1 MSSKWLYIALLFGVV
16 SCSDTEKEDPENKQ
30 PINWDAEKSSDF
42 NRGLSDKEADDIQ
55 LYLEMRP
62 NWKMTK
68 TGSGL
73 QYWIYTEGE
82 GATPEP
88 NDIAEIEYEIS
99 LLNGEVC
106 YKTEDDE
113 YEEVRVDRSEIESGI
128 QEALKLLQVGDE
140 AKLIIPSHLGQ
151 GLLGD
156 FDKIPPLKTLVVDI
170 KLIGIKK
177 K

>member
-1 MSSKWLYIALLFGVV
+1 
-16 SCSDTEKEDPENKQ
+16 
-30 PINWDAEKSSDF
+30 
-42 NRGLSDKEADDIQ
+42 
-55 LYLEMRP
+55 
-62 NWKMTK
+62 MTK

-82 GATPEP
+82 GESPEP

-106 YKTEDDE
+106 YKTEADE